1 MTIEFVFFLA
11 IVGILAAWVVL
22 DGFDFGVGIL
32 LRFLGRNEQEREE
45 VLDSIAPFWDGNE
58 VLLVAAGGLLLAVFP
73 TAFAVIF
80 SGFYLPLMVFLWL
93 IVFRALSLELR
104 HQLRNPLWRE
114 AVDTAFSLSSL
125 GLALIAGVALA
136 NLTRGVALDEDGHFF
151 APLWTDFTVRGRVG
165 ILDWYTLLVGV
176 YTVVLLARHGAL
188 WACMR
193 IEGPSGERARTAAE
207 KLAWPVIAG
216 AVVLAVGSYFGCR
229 HLADKVEDAPAF
241 AAILVIPPL
250 AAWGSRRALLGLR
263 KRWAFFLSAVTL
275 VALIASA
282 ALALWPV
289 ILPSTLTERPGLSLL
304 AASAGKSAL
313 RTAWKRW
320 LPGAGAAALWFVIVY
335 AALARKTIRQKSL
348 KVEGS
353 DA

>member
-1 MTIEFVFFLA
+1 MTLEFTFFLA

-22 DGFDFGVGIL
+22 DGFDFGVGML

-114 AVDTAFSLSSL
+114 ALDTAFVLSSL

-136 NLTRGVALDEDGHFF
+136 NLTRGVALNEEGHFF

-165 ILDWYTLLVGV
+165 ILDWYTLLVGG
-176 YTVVLLARHGAL
+176 YTVVILARHGAL

-193 IEGPSGERARTAAE
+193 IEGPSADRARAVAE
-207 KLAWPVIAG
+207 RLAWPVIIG
-216 AVVLAVGSYFGCR
+216 AIVLAVGSYFGCR
-229 HLADKVEDAPAF
+229 HLADKVENAPAF
-241 AAILVIPPL
+241 AAILAIPPL
-250 AAWGSRRALLGLR
+250 AAWGSRGAHRAGR
-263 KRWAFFLSAVTL
+263 KRWAFLLSATTL

-289 ILPSTLTERPGLSLL
+289 ILPSTMTDRPGLSLL
-304 AASAGKSAL
+304 SASAGKSAL
-313 RTAWKRW
+313 QTAWTWW

-335 AALARKTIRQKSL
+335 GFLTRRTIRQNSL
-348 KVEGS
+348 KSNSS